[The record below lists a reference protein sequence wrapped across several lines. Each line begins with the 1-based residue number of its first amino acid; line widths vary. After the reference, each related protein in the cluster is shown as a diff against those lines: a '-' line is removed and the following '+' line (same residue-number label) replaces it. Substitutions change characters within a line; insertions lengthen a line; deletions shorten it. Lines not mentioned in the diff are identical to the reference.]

1 MSESEV
7 IRSEFDFVEN
17 EPIRLEKQLKRCQ
30 QLTATLFTLKK
41 LAAVQEARMRSSMQ
55 HGSLDEDQY
64 GDQYEDHNNLMNDI
78 QRIPID
84 HDKRME
90 SIQALEMAEK
100 VWRRTDH
107 LQMIERRQQE
117 ALNKNYKQINNDG
130 HQNHSN
136 LTASESSSLDSL
148 PSHPLSLD
156 DSSMTSH
163 GPPAFNQM
171 IPPSYHQPQT
181 FHHVTRGG
189 YHG

>member
-1 MSESEV
+1 MKYGFPNLSNEIKSVAMSESEV

-41 LAAVQEARMRSSMQ
+41 LAAVQEARLRSQ
-55 HGSLDEDQY
+55 QGGEDEFEEHGSL
-64 GDQYEDHNNLMNDI
+64 MSDI

-100 VWRRTDH
+100 VLRRTDH
-107 LQMIERRQQE
+107 LKMIERRQQE
-117 ALNKNYKQINNDG
+117 ALHNNYKQVSTEA
-130 HQNHSN
+130 HQQHSSN

-148 PSHPLSLD
+148 PSHPLPMD
-156 DSSMTSH
+156 HHDVMTSQRLM
-163 GPPAFNQM
+163 N
-171 IPPSYHQPQT
+171 PPSWSLMNPPSWSQ
-181 FHHVTRGG
+181 
-189 YHG
+189 